1 MYEEDMEMD
10 KDKKPACKDLKS
22 EKTEC
27 PFTFIK
33 QHKKNKEEEI
43 NVSMINP
50 RSIKEKLKIQRKLNN
65 TASTR

>member
-1 MYEEDMEMD
+1 MN
-10 KDKKPACKDLKS
+10 KDKMKACEDTKS
-22 EKTEC
+22 EKC
-27 PFTFIK
+27 PLTFIK